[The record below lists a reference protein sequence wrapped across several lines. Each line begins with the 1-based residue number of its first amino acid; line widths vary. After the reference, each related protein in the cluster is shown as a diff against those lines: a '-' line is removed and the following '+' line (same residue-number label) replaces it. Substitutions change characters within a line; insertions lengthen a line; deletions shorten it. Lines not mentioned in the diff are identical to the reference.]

1 MSITTTRGLR
11 TSVSCG
17 LSIQMR
23 RVPSLVSSLEIG
35 SGLVI
40 VNAAAAVLIG

>member
-35 SGLVI
+35 ILV
-40 VNAAAAVLIG
+40 NAAAVLIG